1 MKLLLDANLS
11 PAVAAALNDAGYE
24 TSHVADV
31 GLLRAN
37 DDEILEFAASNAYVV
52 VTADTDFPMM
62 LALRGADRPSVVLLR
77 QVSELSREEH
87 ARLLTANL
95 PRVAADLDSGAI
107 VSLSPVRLA
116 VRNLPI
122 G

>member
-11 PAVAAALNDAGYE
+11 PAITAAISDAGYE
-24 TSHVADV
+24 TSHVGDV
-31 GLLRAN
+31 GLLRAS
-37 DDEILEFAASNAYVV
+37 DSEIFQFAASSGYVV
-52 VTADTDFPMM
+52 ITADSDFPMM
-62 LALRGADRPSVVLLR
+62 LALRGVDRPSVVLLR
-77 QVSELSREEH
+77 HVSELPREEH

-95 PRVAADLDSGAI
+95 PLVAADLGSGAI
-107 VSLSPVRLA
+107 VSLSPTRLA

>member
-1 MKLLLDANLS
+1 M
-11 PAVAAALNDAGYE
+11 
-24 TSHVADV
+24 TDV
-31 GLLRAN
+31 GLLRAS
-37 DDEILEFAASNAYVV
+37 DDEILELAARNAYVV
-52 VTADTDFPMM
+52 ITADTDFPMM

-95 PRVAADLDSGAI
+95 PLVSADLDGGAI

>member
-24 TSHVADV
+24 TSHVGDV
-31 GLLRAN
+31 GLLRAS
-37 DDEILEFAASNAYVV
+37 DDEILEFAASNDYVV
-52 VTADTDFPMM
+52 ITADTDFPMM
-62 LALRGADRPSVVLLR
+62 LALRGVSGPSVVLLR
-77 QVSELSREEH
+77 HVSELTLKEH
-87 ARLLTANL
+87 AQLLTANL
-95 PRVAADLDSGAI
+95 PLVAADLDNGAI
-107 VSLSPVRLA
+107 VSLSPIRLA